1 MDGLPLQLRPLP
13 AACLWWL
20 PDPLSV
26 LSLLPGPDSWGVE
39 PLAGR
44 RHLQRPVN
52 GKQSLDVLRP
62 QHPLPGSSQPSG
74 VLPSPVL
81 VLGSGGPKVFI
92 KGPESKYFRS
102 GRPYSLCCKHSTRLL
117 ECRAATALWPC
128 SINLFT
134 KQTMGQIWLRHM
146 CTHTCTHTRTYTCIL
161 RIWSFLILLEI
172 SISSASPCPQP

>member
-1 MDGLPLQLRPLP
+1 MRPVDGLPLQLRPLP

-128 SINLFT
+128 SINFYLQNKPWARFGSDT
-134 KQTMGQIWLRHM
+134 CVH
-146 CTHTCTHTRTYTCIL
+146 THVHTHAHTRAY
-161 RIWSFLILLEI
+161 
-172 SISSASPCPQP
+172 